1 MYRAKGGEIIL
12 NAQTMKWVEM
22 AATLLVIVGA
32 LNWGLVGLGGF
43 MGANWNVV
51 NMVLGA
57 WPQVEWIVYVL
68 VGASGLWLFYDWW
81 MKMSKK

>member
-1 MYRAKGGEIIL
+1 MCGKGSCGKVAGIL
-12 NAQTMKWVEM
+12 V
-22 AATLLVIVGA
+22 LVGA

-43 MGANWNVV
+43 MGQNWNVV

-68 VGASGLWLFYDWW
+68 VGLSAVYMLVNC
-81 MKMSKK
+81 SKCCKI